1 MEAPPGF
8 EPGMEVLQTYPVAK
22 RCLPDIV
29 EIRIC
34 LNNSMSFAVTT
45 LSPNH
50 EVLARRRDSSEAAGC
65 RTRCSLRLRLAVANP
80 AGAAIA
86 SLGRAS
92 ANPYFV
98 SRRLVHGLELGLKRR
113 SIVGSRSIMN
123 IRIGPHDRR
132 PTKGG
137 PMRLLSAA
145 ATCVFVLA
153 LGGGGCS
160 QAGPPEFGKADVD
173 NINKM
178 LQEYAAAYNAKD
190 ALKVS
195 QMFTGAAVVMPPNSS
210 TVRGQENV
218 RDYYVKRFN
227 QGASGLSLE
236 AADVGGHGS
245 LAFISG
251 NYRLNLAPPGG
262 EVRRDRGKFLFILR
276 HVRDRWMLEHL
287 MFSSDF
293 EAPHPT

>member
-1 MEAPPGF
+1 
-8 EPGMEVLQTYPVAK
+8 
-22 RCLPDIV
+22 
-29 EIRIC
+29 
-34 LNNSMSFAVTT
+34 
-45 LSPNH
+45 
-50 EVLARRRDSSEAAGC
+50 
-65 RTRCSLRLRLAVANP
+65 
-80 AGAAIA
+80 
-86 SLGRAS
+86 
-92 ANPYFV
+92 
-98 SRRLVHGLELGLKRR
+98 
-113 SIVGSRSIMN
+113 
-123 IRIGPHDRR
+123 
-132 PTKGG
+132 
-137 PMRLLSAA
+137 MRLLSAA
-145 ATCVFVLA
+145 AMCVFVLA
-153 LGGGGCS
+153 LGCGGCS

-178 LQEYAAAYNAKD
+178 LQEFVAAYNAKD

-195 QMFTGAAVVMPPNSS
+195 QMFTGAAVVMPPNAT

-251 NYRLNLAPPGG
+251 DYRLNLAPPGG
-262 EVRRDRGKFLFILR
+262 EVRRDRGKFLFVLR

-293 EAPHPT
+293 EAPHST